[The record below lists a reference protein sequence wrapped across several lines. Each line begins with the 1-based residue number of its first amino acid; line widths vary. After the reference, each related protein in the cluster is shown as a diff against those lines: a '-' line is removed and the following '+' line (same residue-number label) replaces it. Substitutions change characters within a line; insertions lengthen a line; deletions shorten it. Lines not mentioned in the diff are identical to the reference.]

1 MSKRIIQAILLV
13 NIMICFTAC
22 NRFEADSI
30 DGGVYN
36 QVTTDQDANSIE
48 ESETDDNSSDDLYE
62 SYLENEEVVM
72 LDGEEIGIYSYGDD
86 VQYVMMD
93 VDSGNARI
101 NALID
106 DVVKLTDEENVEYS
120 QWVEEGQIYR
130 VAIERIQE
138 NPVEYSHLRDYFFI
152 DTDDGIN
159 SFEVD
164 YPSKLDINADRYV
177 YDACEFEADYIDVNF
192 DGNKDIVISLG
203 HQGSNG
209 DMVSCA
215 YVYENG
221 EYVYKK
227 SFENIPNYRIDN
239 SEKLIIGTFSSGPY
253 EHVDIKYAY
262 QDGNF
267 IKISEE
273 SGIDWE

>member
-1 MSKRIIQAILLV
+1 MQWKMKKKTI
-13 NIMICFTAC
+13 IMIILSFLILCGC
-22 NRFEADSI
+22 
-30 DGGVYN
+30 
-36 QVTTDQDANSIE
+36 ANGNNKQEVDVIR
-48 ESETDDNSSDDLYE
+48 DDNFQADIQKEKDKE
-62 SYLENEEVVM
+62 FNEIDTKIM
-72 LDGEEIGIYSYGDD
+72 KI
-86 VQYVMMD
+86 
-93 VDSGNARI
+93 DSGNARI

-239 SEKLIIGTFSSGPY
+239 SEKLIIGTFSSGPD

-273 SGIDWE
+273 SGIAWE